1 MKERTKEIM
10 RDGFGCLVKNNA
22 AIRGAKNGPLWLTI
36 VMFFLSILLPILP
49 FFIAGATS
57 SGASFLRSNTYGL
70 EKTLTVTALELK
82 DENYEFVIGEDH
94 LLTVKKDGSTINYS
108 DYDNKAD
115 VQDDRIISPL
125 KAYINQETN
134 QYDFVLYVSDLEK
147 GSEKTAYLKKVTSY
161 LYETNTHTVTADDAA
176 TIKANKKDGSK
187 SYYYPSFMVVFKNSF
202 NLVVCY
208 GEKSVTG
215 STNGSTDYK
224 TMTGDKYNLNALL
237 TVTDK
242 DGNNVAPAL
251 NNPDYYNGVINNF
264 RKFLNKSYE
273 SSKIKNTLTTCLF
286 NLALFAGLS
295 LIMGFMIWIL
305 TRGKNNPNN
314 YFSLWLC
321 FKIEARLGL
330 APGLLTLIIGIFL
343 TSYAQMIFVLTL
355 GLRVM
360 WMSMKELRPVQG

>member
-1 MKERTKEIM
+1 MKPRTKEII
-10 RDGFGCLVKNNA
+10 RDGFGCLVKNNV

-49 FFIAGATS
+49 FFIAGASS
-57 SGASFLRSNTYGL
+57 SGAAFVKSNTYGL
-70 EKTLTVTALELK
+70 ERYITSTALELK
-82 DENYEFVIGEDH
+82 DEQYDFVIGEDH
-94 LLTVKKDGSTINYS
+94 LMTVTKGGNTINYGE
-108 DYDNKAD
+108 YDNKAEEAK
-115 VQDDRIISPL
+115 DRIISPL
-125 KAYINQETN
+125 KAYIDKETN
-134 QYDFVLYVSDLEK
+134 QYDFVLYVSDLETSK
-147 GSEKTAYLKKVTSY
+147 DKTAYLKKVTSY
-161 LYETNTHTVTADDAA
+161 LYETETHTVTADDSA
-176 TIKANKKDGSK
+176 TIKANKKSGEK

-202 NLVVCY
+202 NVVICY

-215 STNGSTDYK
+215 SSNGSTDYK
-224 TMTGDKYNLNALL
+224 TMNGEKYNLDALL

-242 DGNNVAPAL
+242 EGTLIAREM
-251 NNPDYYNGVINNF
+251 NNPAYYNGVMANF

-273 SSKIKNTLTTCLF
+273 SSKIKITMTTCLF
-286 NLALFAGLS
+286 NLALFTGLS

-321 FKIEARLGL
+321 FKIQARLGL
-330 APGLLTLIIGIFL
+330 APGLLTFIIGLFL

-360 WMSMKELRPVQG
+360 WMSMKDLRPVQG